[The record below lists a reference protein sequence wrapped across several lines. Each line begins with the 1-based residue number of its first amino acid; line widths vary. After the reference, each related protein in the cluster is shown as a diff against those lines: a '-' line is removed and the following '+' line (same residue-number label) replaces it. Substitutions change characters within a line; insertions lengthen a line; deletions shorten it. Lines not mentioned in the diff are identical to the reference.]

1 MKMIKL
7 KARDMKSVSLK
18 HRSISAD
25 LREIEIPNISS
36 GDYMMSPN
44 EFSELYYDGAPIFD
58 DECQNAGMGPWLI
71 ISEEWA
77 TYKSRYGC

>member
-7 KARDMKSVSLK
+7 KARDMQSVSLE
-18 HRSISAD
+18 HLSIFAE

>member
-1 MKMIKL
+1 MTRTELTGQSIAPPNH
-7 KARDMKSVSLK
+7 AR
-18 HRSISAD
+18 
-25 LREIEIPNISS
+25 LRNFHEDPLVIPHLSS

-58 DECQNAGMGPWLI
+58 NACQNAGMGPWLI
-71 ISEEWA
+71 ISEDWA